1 MGGNGAGVCGF
12 FLPFLEESAGKSKHS
27 LEAAGDVMYNRIT
40 IRGMDGE

>member
-1 MGGNGAGVCGF
+1 MGGSGAEDCGF
-12 FLPFLEESAGKSKHS
+12 FLPILEERAGKSKHS

>member
-1 MGGNGAGVCGF
+1 MGGSGAGACGF
-12 FLPFLEESAGKSKHS
+12 FLPFLEERAGKSKHS